1 MTQRHLE
8 NLSILESHVLS
19 AVGPQV
25 LTKVQ
30 NFFSKI
36 FAQNR
41 WIRFDGQLPD
51 NEVVILF
58 LHFLV
63 RYWPKRE
70 YGIFSFNFCIFIIE
84 VSHSENSELVTGYPR
99 SSMNRLLE
107 KIMPLLPHFSKFLI
121 CWTSYEA
128 RKEAQRHFPS
138 TIPEGMENVTLIVDA
153 TPLPIQHCRND
164 TKDGEE
170 GVWDGAHQMW
180 GMFLFH

>member
-63 RYWPKRE
+63 RYWPERE

-84 VSHSENSELVTGYPR
+84 TNCLCSILRQSLNHLKIIPTHTP
-99 SSMNRLLE
+99 SSLSNLFTNNHNFSR
-107 KIMPLLPHFSKFLI
+107 PH
-121 CWTSYEA
+121 
-128 RKEAQRHFPS
+128 P
-138 TIPEGMENVTLIVDA
+138 N
-153 TPLPIQHCRND
+153 
-164 TKDGEE
+164 
-170 GVWDGAHQMW
+170 
-180 GMFLFH
+180 

>member
-58 LHFLV
+58 LHIFWFDIGLKENTVFFLS
-63 RYWPKRE
+63 
-70 YGIFSFNFCIFIIE
+70 IFVFS
-84 VSHSENSELVTGYPR
+84 
-99 SSMNRLLE
+99 LL
-107 KIMPLLPHFSKFLI
+107 KFLI
-121 CWTSYEA
+121 L
-128 RKEAQRHFPS
+128 K
-138 TIPEGMENVTLIVDA
+138 
-153 TPLPIQHCRND
+153 IQNS
-164 TKDGEE
+164 
-170 GVWDGAHQMW
+170 
-180 GMFLFH
+180 